1 MIRRNASFTLGWEGQ
16 VYGCR
21 KQDSGRGNKES
32 RDHEIG
38 TKHGRRSW
46 QESEDSGGLAHYLV
60 PVEVGLLQEG
70 VHVQVVSHLGGGGS
84 GVQGP
89 VLQAQNNARHYHDH
103 NPLVQ
108 LVQRPGTHAAGR
120 ERRGQRRALSSKRD
134 MSTWLNT
141 KGHSAASPDQEV
153 PTTSWGVHGS
163 KKAMEADQERRKR
176 TAKATH
182 TEEITDSNTTT
193 RNVARPKW
201 RRNKSQVTK
210 KESNL
215 ATFGRNGNFFI
226 AFRLHLREEKGSQK
240 KISCGKKYPKENK
253 GEVKPPPKEFSAQS
267 EGFLLVLP
275 DASRSLPPS
284 VRPHGSP
291 GRAGGITGLEEP
303 QAGAGGGRTG
313 GEPEEGDGLP
323 S

>member
-1 MIRRNASFTLGWEGQ
+1 MIRRNASFTLGWAGQ

-46 QESEDSGGLAHYLV
+46 QESEDSGGLARYLV

-141 KGHSAASPDQEV
+141 KGHSAASPDQEM
-153 PTTSWGVHGS
+153 PTTSWGAHGS
-163 KKAMEADQERRKR
+163 KNATEADQERRKR

-182 TEEITDSNTTT
+182 TEEIADNNTTA

-201 RRNKSQVTK
+201 RRNKSRVTK

-215 ATFGRNGNFFI
+215 ATVGRKGNFFARI
-226 AFRLHLREEKGSQK
+226 SSPFKGRKRVTEKNQLRK
-240 KISCGKKYPKENK
+240 KISKRKQRR
-253 GEVKPPPKEFSAQS
+253 GESAA
-267 EGFLLVLP
+267 EGVLGP
-275 DASRSLPPS
+275 VGRVSLG
-284 VRPHGSP
+284 V
-291 GRAGGITGLEEP
+291 A
-303 QAGAGGGRTG
+303 
-313 GEPEEGDGLP
+313 
-323 S
+323 